1 MEMPRPISTRTHGVI
16 DYLFS
21 GALLALPFVCGWTG
35 RARGLALSA
44 GFATLG
50 TSLMTNY
57 ELGAFHLLSMKA
69 HLSIDAAQASALLS
83 APKMVGNERA
93 RWAGRVLA
101 IMGAV
106 ESAIGAMTETHST
119 TELARLPATT

>member
-1 MEMPRPISTRTHGVI
+1 MEMPRPISTRTHGAI

-21 GALLALPFVCGWTG
+21 GTMLALPFLCGWTG

-44 GFATLG
+44 GLATLG
-50 TSLMTNY
+50 TSLMTDY
-57 ELGAFHLLSMKA
+57 ELGVYHLIPMKA

-83 APKMVGNERA
+83 APKMIAGDTS

-101 IMGAV
+101 LMGAV
-106 ESAIGAMTETHST
+106 ESAVGAMTQTHSP
-119 TELARLPATT
+119 TELRRLPATT